1 MADTNLSNNIN
12 LAIIGGS
19 QGFRFIEDATR
30 ELTSGVITPFGV
42 SAPIHIIDNNG
53 LDIAYM
59 SRHGEHG
66 YDVTAPFVNY
76 RANIYA
82 LKELGVKRIVSW
94 SGPGAIDDS
103 LSCGDIVV
111 PGDIVDET
119 HKRKSTFYEN
129 SGLGFIRQNPVFC
142 PTLTSFLRNDSRV
155 MDDNSQVYVCT
166 EGPRLE
172 TAAEIR
178 KYSLYGGTLVGMTL
192 APEAFLARELE
203 ICYCPLC
210 YITNYAEGVREA
222 AYEAGK
228 LFEGLA
234 TDEELKKVDDSLRL
248 LPKIAAS
255 ALSETP
261 DTPCSCQSSMQ
272 RYKDRGLI
280 SDDWHTWITSN

>member
-1 MADTNLSNNIN
+1 MGDTVTSKSIH

-19 QGFRFIEDATR
+19 QGFRFIEDAAR
-30 ELTSGVITPFGV
+30 ELTRGVITPFGV
-42 SAPIHIIDNNG
+42 SAPIHLINNNG
-53 LDIAYM
+53 LEIAYM

-82 LKELGVKRIVSW
+82 LKEIGVKRIVSW
-94 SGPGAIDDS
+94 SGPGAIDKS
-103 LSCGDIVV
+103 LSCGDIIV

-119 HKRKSTFYEN
+119 HNRKSTFYEN
-129 SGLGFIRQNPVFC
+129 SGLGFIRQNPAFC
-142 PTLTSFLRNDSRV
+142 PTLSSALRKDTSV
-155 MDDNSQVYVCT
+155 KDDTTQVYVCT

-178 KYSLYGGTLVGMTL
+178 KYAMYGGTLVGMTL

-203 ICYCPLC
+203 ICYCPVC

-222 AYEAGK
+222 AYETGK

-248 LPKIAAS
+248 LPEIAAH
-255 ALSETP
+255 ALTEAQ
-261 DTPCSCQSSMQ
+261 DMPCSCQSSMQ
-272 RYKDRGLI
+272 RYKDRGNI
-280 SDDWHTWITSN
+280 SDDWHTWITSK